1 MSENTATYIVYYA
14 CRDSRGTGSCDENWS
29 DEVSSP
35 RARGYCPVCGK
46 RTQAVSARV
55 AGSDS

>member
-1 MSENTATYIVYYA
+1 MSKATYIVYYV
-14 CRDSRGTGSCDENWS
+14 CRDSRGTGSCDEDWS
-29 DEVSSP
+29 DEVRSR
-35 RARGYCPVCGK
+35 RAWGYCPACGK